1 MTAIVFRNVGIPIP
15 ALFLAVAAE
24 PNHNSQQQQ
33 NQVFIEGL
41 PIREFHGIA
50 ETASVMLEIRDNF
63 YLNGEPFK
71 IISGAFHYFR
81 TVPEYWQDRIEKLVN
96 MGCNT
101 VETYI
106 PWNFH
111 EPEKGNF
118 RFDGMHDIERFIHLA
133 EKMGLYI
140 IIRPSPYICS
150 EWEFGGLP
158 AWLLRDRNMRLRC
171 SYEPYLNAVK
181 EYYSVLIPKLVPH
194 QCDRGG
200 GVILVQLENEYGYYG
215 NDTAYLEFLRDTL
228 RELGVTVPFVTSDGP
243 WSEPK
248 FKSGMLNGALPTGNF
263 GSGAEWQFGQMRK
276 YIGENKPLMCM
287 EFWNGWFDAWGEEHH
302 TTSPEKAA
310 SELDELLKRGSVNFY
325 MFEGGTNFGFMS
337 GRNGGS
343 KTGDVTSYDY
353 DAPLTE
359 DGQITEKYR
368 LFKEVIA
375 KYTDIHEIPLTTEI
389 RRRAYG
395 RISCTGKTDLFSVL
409 DKISVPVKSSYP
421 LTMEDIGQDYGYIL
435 YRTKIR
441 DIETVSEIRLEGAA
455 DRVQCYH
462 NGEFVYT
469 AFAEN
474 MWEKFEPQQKRTSG
488 IIDLLCENTGREN
501 FGTGLENQRK
511 GISGG
516 VKIND
521 HRHFGFEIYPL
532 PLDERQIAALDF
544 GIGYIEN
551 TPAFYRFELDI
562 DEPCDT
568 FLDTDGFGKGCAFV
582 NGFNIGR
589 FWEIGPQKRLYIP
602 APLLQIGK
610 NTIVIFETEGKA
622 ADSIFLAGEHR
633 LF

>member
-1 MTAIVFRNVGIPIP
+1 
-15 ALFLAVAAE
+15 
-24 PNHNSQQQQ
+24 
-33 NQVFIEGL
+33 
-41 PIREFHGIA
+41 
-50 ETASVMLEIRDNF
+50 MLEIRDNF

-421 LTMEDIGQDYGYIL
+421 LTMEDIGQDYGYIH

>member
-1 MTAIVFRNVGIPIP
+1 
-15 ALFLAVAAE
+15 
-24 PNHNSQQQQ
+24 
-33 NQVFIEGL
+33 
-41 PIREFHGIA
+41 
-50 ETASVMLEIRDNF
+50 MLEIRDNF

-302 TTSPEKAA
+302 TPSPEKAA

>member
-1 MTAIVFRNVGIPIP
+1 
-15 ALFLAVAAE
+15 
-24 PNHNSQQQQ
+24 
-33 NQVFIEGL
+33 
-41 PIREFHGIA
+41 
-50 ETASVMLEIRDNF
+50 MLEIRDNF

-474 MWEKFEPQQKRTSG
+474 MWEKFEPQQKRTNG

>member
-1 MTAIVFRNVGIPIP
+1 
-15 ALFLAVAAE
+15 
-24 PNHNSQQQQ
+24 
-33 NQVFIEGL
+33 
-41 PIREFHGIA
+41 
-50 ETASVMLEIRDNF
+50 MLEIRDNF

-111 EPEKGNF
+111 GPEKGNF
-118 RFDGMHDIERFIHLA
+118 RFDGMHDIEHFIHLA
-133 EKMGLYI
+133 EKLGLYI

-441 DIETVSEIRLEGAA
+441 DVETVSEIRLEGAA

-532 PLDERQIAALDF
+532 PLDERQLAALDF

>member
-1 MTAIVFRNVGIPIP
+1 
-15 ALFLAVAAE
+15 
-24 PNHNSQQQQ
+24 
-33 NQVFIEGL
+33 
-41 PIREFHGIA
+41 
-50 ETASVMLEIRDNF
+50 MLEIRDNF

-140 IIRPSPYICS
+140 IIRPSPYIFS

>member
-1 MTAIVFRNVGIPIP
+1 
-15 ALFLAVAAE
+15 
-24 PNHNSQQQQ
+24 
-33 NQVFIEGL
+33 
-41 PIREFHGIA
+41 
-50 ETASVMLEIRDNF
+50 MLEIRDNF

-133 EKMGLYI
+133 EKLGLYI

-353 DAPLTE
+353 DAPLTD

-435 YRTKIR
+435 YRMKIR

>member
-1 MTAIVFRNVGIPIP
+1 
-15 ALFLAVAAE
+15 
-24 PNHNSQQQQ
+24 
-33 NQVFIEGL
+33 
-41 PIREFHGIA
+41 
-50 ETASVMLEIRDNF
+50 MLEIRDNF

-133 EKMGLYI
+133 EKLGLYI

-243 WSEPK
+243 WSEPI

-409 DKISVPVKSSYP
+409 DKISVSVKSSYP

-441 DIETVSEIRLEGAA
+441 DVETVSEIRLEGAA

-532 PLDERQIAALDF
+532 PLDERQLAALDF

-562 DEPCDT
+562 DELCDT

>member
-1 MTAIVFRNVGIPIP
+1 
-15 ALFLAVAAE
+15 
-24 PNHNSQQQQ
+24 
-33 NQVFIEGL
+33 
-41 PIREFHGIA
+41 
-50 ETASVMLEIRDNF
+50 MLEIRDNF

-395 RISCTGKTDLFSVL
+395 RFSCTGKTDLFSVL

>member
-1 MTAIVFRNVGIPIP
+1 
-15 ALFLAVAAE
+15 
-24 PNHNSQQQQ
+24 
-33 NQVFIEGL
+33 
-41 PIREFHGIA
+41 
-50 ETASVMLEIRDNF
+50 MLEISDNF

-243 WSEPK
+243 WSEPI

>member
-1 MTAIVFRNVGIPIP
+1 
-15 ALFLAVAAE
+15 
-24 PNHNSQQQQ
+24 
-33 NQVFIEGL
+33 
-41 PIREFHGIA
+41 
-50 ETASVMLEIRDNF
+50 MLEIRDNF

-71 IISGAFHYFR
+71 TISGAFHYFR

-133 EKMGLYI
+133 EKLGLYI

-435 YRTKIR
+435 YRMKIR

>member
-1 MTAIVFRNVGIPIP
+1 
-15 ALFLAVAAE
+15 
-24 PNHNSQQQQ
+24 
-33 NQVFIEGL
+33 
-41 PIREFHGIA
+41 
-50 ETASVMLEIRDNF
+50 MLEIRDNF

-118 RFDGMHDIERFIHLA
+118 RFDGMHDIEHFIHLA
-133 EKMGLYI
+133 EKLGLYI

-150 EWEFGGLP
+150 EWEFGGLH

-441 DIETVSEIRLEGAA
+441 DVETVSEIRLEGAA

>member
-1 MTAIVFRNVGIPIP
+1 
-15 ALFLAVAAE
+15 
-24 PNHNSQQQQ
+24 
-33 NQVFIEGL
+33 
-41 PIREFHGIA
+41 
-50 ETASVMLEIRDNF
+50 MLEIRDNF

-243 WSEPK
+243 WSEPI

-409 DKISVPVKSSYP
+409 DKISVSVKSSYP

-532 PLDERQIAALDF
+532 PLDERQLAALDF

>member
-1 MTAIVFRNVGIPIP
+1 
-15 ALFLAVAAE
+15 
-24 PNHNSQQQQ
+24 
-33 NQVFIEGL
+33 
-41 PIREFHGIA
+41 
-50 ETASVMLEIRDNF
+50 MLEIRDNF
-63 YLNGEPFK
+63 YLNEEPFK